1 MLIFTQLFFYF
12 VELCNKRL
20 RTKSGEIFKLK
31 FVAKNRK
38 QWERRMLLETE
49 KGERNLEIGLQFVNR
64 FAIRLVALLFGLSFV
79 F

>member
-49 KGERNLEIGLQFVNR
+49 NGERNFEIGLCFACR